1 MTLGRYFGWS
11 SLAIATLAIA
21 VLPDVLSLPE
31 PDHAIVLD
39 HAIYQSGNDDGKPV
53 SLPHAT
59 IPNFRV
65 HPLTVRYLMDL
76 HFSTMPDEDLF
87 LYIPTVNRPLFI
99 ELNGAALFNTTPS
112 AFWAGPLDF
121 NVGPRAIA
129 AFHPHCRSQSAH
141 DQYS

>member
-59 IPNFRV
+59 RISELPRSSFDGA
-65 HPLTVRYLMDL
+65 L
-76 HFSTMPDEDLF
+76 PDGS
-87 LYIPTVNRPLFI
+87 PLFDD
-99 ELNGAALFNTTPS
+99 
-112 AFWAGPLDF
+112 AG
-121 NVGPRAIA
+121 
-129 AFHPHCRSQSAH
+129 
-141 DQYS
+141 